1 LIWTVI
7 SCWAKLPRLSLRN
20 WNAAKPLGIWFGELS
35 ALSKPKAKGGAVRSL
50 VILVCWSLWRER
62 NARIFEK
69 VEKMLQR
76 LVEEIKDKAKQW
88 VSTGAKQLAKIV
100 GTMSSE

>member
-1 LIWTVI
+1 
-7 SCWAKLPRLSLRN
+7 
-20 WNAAKPLGIWFGELS
+20 
-35 ALSKPKAKGGAVRSL
+35 
-50 VILVCWSLWRER
+50 VCWSLWRER

-76 LVEEIKDKAKQW
+76 LVEKIKDKAKQW

-100 GTMSSE
+100 ETMSSQ